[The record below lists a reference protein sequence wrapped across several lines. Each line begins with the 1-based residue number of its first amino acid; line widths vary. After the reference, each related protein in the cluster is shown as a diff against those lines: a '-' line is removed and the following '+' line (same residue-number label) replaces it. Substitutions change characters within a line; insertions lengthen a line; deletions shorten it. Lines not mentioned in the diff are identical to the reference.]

1 MRQQTFMIRPSII
14 PTELP
19 PAEGAL
25 PTPVIVGTVTAVV
38 TYRDEVMDTAVTLT
52 LMNAVAL
59 THDANAGTAHAS
71 ALIRAKAG
79 TAILAK
85 ITNSAQTTTKLGGV
99 IERVN

>member
-1 MRQQTFMIRPSII
+1 MRLWEAAGGVEPVGKPAAEDAALVRLDRPR
-14 PTELP
+14 
-19 PAEGAL
+19 
-25 PTPVIVGTVTAVV
+25 VG
-38 TYRDEVMDTAVTLT
+38 MLI
-52 LMNAVAL
+52 
-59 THDANAGTAHAS
+59 AS